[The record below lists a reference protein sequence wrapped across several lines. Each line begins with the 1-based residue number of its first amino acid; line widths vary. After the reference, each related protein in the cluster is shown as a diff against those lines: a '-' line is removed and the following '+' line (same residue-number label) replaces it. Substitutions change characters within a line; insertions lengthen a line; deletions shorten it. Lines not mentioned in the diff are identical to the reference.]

1 MIRRPPRSTLF
12 PYTTLFRSWQVVL
25 SSPIQNDLQIVRR
38 RAKAFFDPGGDV
50 DLCRDLP
57 SRAIGHADLDPP
69 VMLWDALK
77 AVETPERGVGNLVEH
92 AVDDF
97 ARRGPRSEE
106 RRV

>member
-25 SSPIQNDLQIVRR
+25 SSPIQNDLHIVRR

-97 ARRGPRSEE
+97 ARRGPD
-106 RRV
+106 VGGG